1 MPPFARIKRVERR
14 RGDFASDSEQRAE
27 GVEWVKAPIEAE
39 RELVEVG
46 LQVFRA
52 DAVMD
57 AGDPGLQVRE
67 NEMDDGQK
75 VFGNLRIA
83 ECGDGVMAVAALL
96 GWRSR
101 SNRP

>member
-1 MPPFARIKRVERR
+1 
-14 RGDFASDSEQRAE
+14 
-27 GVEWVKAPIEAE
+27 
-39 RELVEVG
+39 
-46 LQVFRA
+46 
-52 DAVMD
+52 MD